1 ANERQR
7 PEMWRRPEEDD
18 EEEETRLDR
27 DAAGR
32 RHPADD
38 GRKGARSAADND
50 VLRRRSLEPCRID
63 SNVKEDRKGKQRRRE
78 PAHEQAEHSYREG
91 GEYDAKRK
99 RLAGRDVAPW
109 NWTIRSAAH
118 HRVNV
123 GVVPHVERARGTG
136 ADRDAQKR
144 SEADHRMD
152 MS

>member
-1 ANERQR
+1 
-7 PEMWRRPEEDD
+7 EEDD

-38 GRKGARSAADND
+38 GRKGARGAADND
-50 VLRRRSLEPCRID
+50 VPRRRPLEPYRID
-63 SNVKEDRKGKQRRRE
+63 NDVKEDREGEQRRRE
-78 PAHEQAEHSYREG
+78 PAHEQAKHAPWES

-109 NWTIRSAAH
+109 NGPIRSARH
-118 HRVNV
+118 HRVDV

-144 SEADHRMD
+144 GEADHRMD
-152 MS
+152 MSRRDHDTDQRSKDD